1 MDNEI
6 RIDDLCLD
14 VSKSQG
20 PVTMVKC
27 HHLKGNQFWEYN
39 QKVKIKN
46 SMILFNSM
54 HFLAFSPFWPF
65 YCLRLDSLFTQIQN
79 SALKNHSHLA
89 KMKYA
94 KFTFFVRY
102 LFLF

>member
-1 MDNEI
+1 MFLKIFFQVFSFTMDNEI

-39 QKVKIKN
+39 QKVKNTN
-46 SMILFNSM
+46 SM
-54 HFLAFSPFWPF
+54 
-65 YCLRLDSLFTQIQN
+65 LRIN
-79 SALKNHSHLA
+79 PC
-89 KMKYA
+89 
-94 KFTFFVRY
+94 TF
-102 LFLF
+102 

>member
-27 HHLKGNQFWEYN
+27 HHLKGNQYWEYDTN
-39 QKVKIKN
+39 VRDTTQDTFNNV
-46 SMILFNSM
+46 LF
-54 HFLAFSPFWPF
+54 
-65 YCLRLDSLFTQIQN
+65 
-79 SALKNHSHLA
+79 
-89 KMKYA
+89 
-94 KFTFFVRY
+94 
-102 LFLF
+102 

>member
-39 QKVKIKN
+39 QKVSEKEEIYRTLFFHFSLRENKLIKGKVGGKTPY
-46 SMILFNSM
+46 IA
-54 HFLAFSPFWPF
+54 HI
-65 YCLRLDSLFTQIQN
+65 R
-79 SALKNHSHLA
+79 
-89 KMKYA
+89 
-94 KFTFFVRY
+94 
-102 LFLF
+102 